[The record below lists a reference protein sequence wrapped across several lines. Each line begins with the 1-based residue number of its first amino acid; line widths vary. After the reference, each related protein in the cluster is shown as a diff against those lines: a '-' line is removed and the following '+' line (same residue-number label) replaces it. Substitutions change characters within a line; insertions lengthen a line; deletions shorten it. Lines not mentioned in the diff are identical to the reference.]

1 MESLPAALL
10 DSIGSMLRERT
21 YTNYASCAGYTLVIA
36 DFFQTF
42 PDEVR
47 WMWPGAWSIPKA
59 LFFSVRYCTLGVI
72 VVQGF
77 EGFPT
82 SYTVPVCRGLFTLS
96 GMSCAAVIFGSEGIL
111 FFRVYAFSGR
121 SRKML
126 VYLLFQF
133 IAVQATLLGLI
144 LKFII
149 NVKFVRYPYEDMQ
162 FCRPVR
168 GKNSLIG
175 TAFAILLGN
184 IAVIMAIMGYLA
196 HQKHRGLKSEL
207 LNVFYRDGVSY
218 FICLSV
224 MTSVNVFINF
234 AAPKDLQFLF
244 LEMEIALHGI
254 LSTRMILHL
263 RKAEHSRASRGCSS
277 HDLQRLD
284 GRPVSPILFERQLQ
298 SDQQIRTIESLR

>member
-1 MESLPAALL
+1 
-10 DSIGSMLRERT
+10 
-21 YTNYASCAGYTLVIA
+21 
-36 DFFQTF
+36 
-42 PDEVR
+42 
-47 WMWPGAWSIPKA
+47 
-59 LFFSVRYCTLGVI
+59 
-72 VVQGF
+72 
-77 EGFPT
+77 
-82 SYTVPVCRGLFTLS
+82 
-96 GMSCAAVIFGSEGIL
+96 
-111 FFRVYAFSGR
+111 
-121 SRKML
+121 ML

-149 NVKFVRYPYEDMQ
+149 HVKFVRYPYEDMQ

-184 IAVIMAIMGYLA
+184 ITVIMGIMGYLA

-207 LNVFYRDGVSY
+207 LNVFYRDGISY
-218 FICLSV
+218 FICLSALIAV

-263 RKAEHSRASRGCSS
+263 RKAEHSRASRGGPS

-284 GRPVSPILFERQLQ
+284 GRPMSPILFERQLQ
-298 SDQQIRTIESLR
+298 SDPQIRSFESLPKAARATTTIQPIDEDYHLSRACP